1 MSQYEMNVHDYFRI
15 IRKRKWVIILTTLA
29 VYIAAIVYT
38 KMQTKLYESIAYVII
53 AQRSV
58 SNDAIFGTSGM
69 GTYYNS
75 KKSIENAQD
84 IIKSKSVML
93 RVINQLNLMEK
104 NSNIADIDSIIGK
117 LSGRISVEPDPN
129 SGRINIKITSSEPEK
144 STKII
149 NAMAEAYRIESEKQ
163 ARYSEQ
169 VLVEYLKEQLEI
181 AKERLDQSYGD
192 LLNFRQ
198 QYSLE
203 LTSGSNL
210 NPAMLETMTNQLE
223 ETAKKRID
231 FEKQIELLQQKRNGK
246 DIDITKLTALMND
259 NELKNIFSERDAI
272 KKELDD
278 LNQKFMPQHPKIF
291 LANDKLAR
299 LNEKFE
305 VLLDNKIN
313 TIITDMEQTLNDI
326 YNTEN
331 KLKRDIELS
340 RIRIANLPRVG
351 LEEKKLERAY
361 VVSDELYTMLKKKLE
376 ETRMR
381 AASEVGDVREIQ
393 EATVPTKPIYPN
405 ERQSALAG
413 LVIGLILGF
422 AFAFIVESMDTS
434 IGTIEDVEKYVQKT
448 VLGVIPHIKIDSEK
462 VRKLRKRI
470 ESAGEVFNERQ
481 ARLVSICDPKSPV
494 TEAYRTLRTN
504 LQFALPNKT
513 GCNTLLLSS
522 ATPQEGKSTS
532 LTNLAVIWAQA
543 GKKTLIM
550 SCNLRHPSVY
560 KIFGAK
566 KKPGITDIL
575 AGTITWREAIQ
586 DPGIDNLRIL
596 AAGPYPPNP
605 SEILQSQEFDDLI
618 KELKQEF
625 EIILFDSPPILPVTD
640 AAIIASKV
648 DAVVLVY
655 FVGKAAR
662 EALMR
667 AKIQLENVNA
677 NIIGVVLNDIKAEG
691 KLAYTYYYHYQ
702 YKYYGVRDA
711 SEV

>member
-1 MSQYEMNVHDYFRI
+1 
-15 IRKRKWVIILTTLA
+15 
-29 VYIAAIVYT
+29 
-38 KMQTKLYESIAYVII
+38 MQTKLYKSTATVIVLQKKI
-53 AQRSV
+53 
-58 SNDAIFGTSGM
+58 NTDEIFGTGQVIG
-69 GTYYNS
+69 GTLSNYFS
-75 KKSIENAQD
+75 SQRTLQTAKDTIM
-84 IIKSKSVML
+84 SKSVAL
-93 RVINQLNLMEK
+93 RVINQLGLVERNASMSEIDMIISKLLQRIEVSIDEK
-104 NSNIADIDSIIGK
+104 EGK
-117 LSGRISVEPDPN
+117 IF
-129 SGRINIKITSSEPEK
+129 ITITSSEPK
-144 STKII
+144 KATRIV
-149 NAMAEAYRIESEKQ
+149 NAFAEAFRVESEKQ

-169 VLVEYLKEQLEI
+169 VLVEYLKEQVDI
-181 AKERLDQSYGD
+181 ARERREQAYSD
-192 LLNFRQ
+192 LLSFKQ
-198 QYSLE
+198 QYNVE
-203 LTSGSNL
+203 LTRSNL
-210 NPAMLETMTNQLE
+210 LNQSTLEAMEQKLE
-223 ETAKKRID
+223 ETVKLRMEL
-231 FEKQIELLQQKRNGK
+231 EKELGLIQQKRRGRSV
-246 DIDITKLTALMND
+246 DITQIKAFSADAELNAIETERNRTLKEIEEMNAKFMHGHPKLLVLNENLIKLTEKYEVVLD
-259 NELKNIFSERDAI
+259 KKISNIMTAI
-272 KKELDD
+272 
-278 LNQKFMPQHPKIF
+278 
-291 LANDKLAR
+291 
-299 LNEKFE
+299 
-305 VLLDNKIN
+305 
-313 TIITDMEQTLNDI
+313 EQQLNDY
-326 YNTEN
+326 YNAEN
-331 KLKRDIELS
+331 KLKRDIEIY
-340 RIRIANLPRVG
+340 RIKIANLPKVE
-351 LEEKKLERAY
+351 LESKKLERAY
-361 VVSDELYTMLKKKLE
+361 VVTDELYTMLNKKLE
-376 ETRMR
+376 EAKLR
-381 AASEVGDVREIQ
+381 AASEVSDVREVI
-393 EATVPTKPIYPN
+393 EAQVPTKPFYPN

-462 VRKLRKRI
+462 VRKFRKRI

-504 LQFALPNKT
+504 LQFALPNKN
-513 GCNTLLLSS
+513 GCNTILFSS

-560 KIFGAK
+560 KIFGIK

-575 AGTITWREAIQ
+575 AGTITWREALQ

-605 SEILQSQEFDDLI
+605 SELLQSQEFD
-618 KELKQEF
+618 ELLAELRQEF
-625 EIILFDSPPILPVTD
+625 DIILFDSPPILPVTD

-662 EALMR
+662 EALLR
-667 AKIQLENVNA
+667 AKMQLENVNA
-677 NIIGVVLNDIKAEG
+677 NIIGIVLNDIKAEG